1 MTRTFLRLIT
11 FVPGVIL
18 AMLAISNILNPIS
31 SIAAFVGLGWWVFGM
46 PKRQSITWHDVDFTR
61 GIKR

>member
-11 FVPGVIL
+11 FVPVVIL
-18 AMLAISNILNPIS
+18 AMLAISDILNPIS

-46 PKRQSITWHDVDFTR
+46 PKRTRVTWHDVDFTR